1 MSESKNGIN
10 RITEAEECVSKL
22 EHRLM
27 EINAEQQNKDKIMK
41 RTQTSDNIK
50 HTTNKHWGGCREK
63 GILLHSWWKCK
74 LMQPLWRTV
83 WRFLEKL
90 NIEVPYDPEIPL
102 LGIFPKK
109 TITQQDTYT
118 PMFTAALFILGHRS
132 NLDVHRQ
139 RNG

>member
-1 MSESKNGIN
+1 LI
-10 RITEAEECVSKL
+10 
-22 EHRLM
+22 
-27 EINAEQQNKDKIMK
+27 
-41 RTQTSDNIK
+41 
-50 HTTNKHWGGCREK
+50 
-63 GILLHSWWKCK
+63 
-74 LMQPLWRTV
+74 QPLRRTV

-118 PMFTAALFILGHRS
+118 PMFTAALFIIGYGS
-132 NLDVHRQ
+132 NLDVYQQ

>member
-1 MSESKNGIN
+1 MIP
-10 RITEAEECVSKL
+10 
-22 EHRLM
+22 
-27 EINAEQQNKDKIMK
+27 
-41 RTQTSDNIK
+41 
-50 HTTNKHWGGCREK
+50 
-63 GILLHSWWKCK
+63 
-74 LMQPLWRTV
+74 PLWRTV

-118 PMFTAALFILGHRS
+118 PMFTAALFIIGYGS
-132 NLDVHRQ
+132 NLDVYQQ

>member
-1 MSESKNGIN
+1 MI
-10 RITEAEECVSKL
+10 
-22 EHRLM
+22 
-27 EINAEQQNKDKIMK
+27 
-41 RTQTSDNIK
+41 
-50 HTTNKHWGGCREK
+50 
-63 GILLHSWWKCK
+63 
-74 LMQPLWRTV
+74 QPLWRTV